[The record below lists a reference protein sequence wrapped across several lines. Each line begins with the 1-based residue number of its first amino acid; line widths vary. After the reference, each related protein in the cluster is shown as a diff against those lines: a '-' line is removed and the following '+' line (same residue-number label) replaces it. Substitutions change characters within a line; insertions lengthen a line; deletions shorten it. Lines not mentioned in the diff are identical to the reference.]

1 MSSAVY
7 VVRAFLANLIA
18 LPPSRLYRTFFDRN
32 TGQNHELQVGDCR
45 FWGPE
50 EFTSACC
57 SAMAELESADK
68 QMFDRLTSS
77 GAIMFWLKPATL
89 KERVYHKKARYYSI
103 DPAYYTWGDQGIVA
117 FIVGIHFDE
126 AYTPRF
132 LGIPVETPHSHVAY
146 RQAAIEW
153 LTTHN
158 YPSALIEPLRTHEFV

>member
-1 MSSAVY
+1 MAELFSSGEQPRHMSSAVY

-103 DPAYYTWGDQGIVA
+103 ET
-117 FIVGIHFDE
+117 
-126 AYTPRF
+126 TPRHSLSHYVPTNSSKTAMQRTVPTLMRSF
-132 LGIPVETPHSHVAY
+132 HVVSSSILQPRALLGVVTDLVS
-146 RQAAIEW
+146 R
-153 LTTHN
+153 
-158 YPSALIEPLRTHEFV
+158 